1 MDKPAVRDG
10 SLLLFRFVLGII
22 FVAHGFDKFFVQGLT
37 ATGQQF
43 AAWGVPQAQLSAYLA
58 ATAEFVGGLF
68 LTVGLLTTIVAG
80 ILALLMVAAFYLVH
94 MNAGFFIAGGGDL
107 CAYGAVVREGC
118 APGSQRVAATSDYL
132 RRRRI
137 TTGA

>member
-22 FVAHGFDKFFVQGLT
+22 FAAQGLDKHIAQGLT
-37 ATGQQF
+37 APGQQF
-43 AAWGVPQAQLSAYLA
+43 AAWGVPQAHLSAYLA

-94 MNAGFFIAGGGDL
+94 MNAGFFIAGGGYEYVL
-107 CAYGAVVREGC
+107 LLIVSLVLIVVF
-118 APGSQRVAATSDYL
+118 GSGRASIDEVLSRQ
-132 RRRRI
+132 
-137 TTGA
+137 G

>member
-58 ATAEFVGGLF
+58 ATAEFVG
-68 LTVGLLTTIVAG
+68 TVGLLTTIVAG

-94 MNAGFFIAGGGDL
+94 MNAGFFIAGGGYEYVL
-107 CAYGAVVREGC
+107 LLIVSLVLIVVF
-118 APGSQRVAATSDYL
+118 GSGRASIDEVLSRQ
-132 RRRRI
+132 
-137 TTGA
+137 G

>member
-58 ATAEFVGGLF
+58 ATAEFVGGIIFDGWL
-68 LTVGLLTTIVAG
+68 VDHDCCGNIGVAD
-80 ILALLMVAAFYLVH
+80 
-94 MNAGFFIAGGGDL
+94 GGGVL
-107 CAYGAVVREGC
+107 FGAHEC
-118 APGSQRVAATSDYL
+118 RVFH
-132 RRRRI
+132 RWW
-137 TTGA
+137 GV

>member
-43 AAWGVPQAQLSAYLA
+43 AAWGVPQAQMSAK
-58 ATAEFVGGLF
+58 
-68 LTVGLLTTIVAG
+68 
-80 ILALLMVAAFYLVH
+80 
-94 MNAGFFIAGGGDL
+94 
-107 CAYGAVVREGC
+107 
-118 APGSQRVAATSDYL
+118 
-132 RRRRI
+132 
-137 TTGA
+137 

>member
-68 LTVGLLTTIVAG
+68 LTVAD
-80 ILALLMVAAFYLVH
+80 
-94 MNAGFFIAGGGDL
+94 GGGVL
-107 CAYGAVVREGC
+107 FGAHEC
-118 APGSQRVAATSDYL
+118 RVFHC
-132 RRRRI
+132 RW
-137 TTGA
+137 GV

>member
-80 ILALLMVAAFYLVH
+80 ILALLMVAGFYLVH
-94 MNAGFFIAGGGDL
+94 MNAGFFIAGGGYEYVL
-107 CAYGAVVREGC
+107 LLIVSLVLIVVF
-118 APGSQRVAATSDYL
+118 GSGRASIDEVLSRQ
-132 RRRRI
+132 
-137 TTGA
+137 G